1 MGIEKIKNNEIIQ
14 NKWTKEELKEL
25 KEEIIFHENENSDE
39 WGNEHLD
46 PLDEKLKN
54 IIPISEIGAFD
65 NEWHF
70 NLKEDIK
77 WEDEIGSYILVRG
90 QKYYDDITRSNI
102 EEFEWQW
109 YNIIH
114 HADGSESVELWKMN
128 NMSLES
134 GTKYFKDKILNWKRD
149 LDWHMKWIVK
159 LSDSDGSIRIFDWE
173 FEYGLPKN
181 CTLKKFENWKLKY
194 TYKWTFNPTRQSNWE
209 WIVYSYR
216 SPDWEWTMRW
226 PDENNYT
233 GMYTW
238 EFKNGKME
246 WKWKYEFNSWAIY
259 EWEWKNNNREWQ
271 WTMTY
276 KGGSIY
282 KWEWKNWKKNWK
294 CEYYKLRNGDT
305 YKYVQWEND
314 KAKASEWELNY
325 ANWDTYVWCFLV
337 DRNWMHV
344 PFFKI
349 EEEERPDNI
358 LEELWKD
365 QIIST
370 WKESNGRIH
379 IFTITKWSISE
390 EWNGFITMY
399 GDKKPNEHRDDE
411 RKNVMYHKRETSH
424 TKEYDLTTWDYQ
436 INREFDWAN
445 YKFYY
450 KKNEIN
456 NKRLPYNKWKVFSLP
471 SSIWEKGAMHVA
483 NIMNKLIYEYKNHN
497 REYGFGAGNEWDLL
511 WQNYAP
517 DGVLLPPSAWG
528 TVNSYSIKPYRNPKL
543 GYPKQLSKTQINSSF
558 WWETTDKIATWLNS
572 VVCE

>member
-1 MGIEKIKNNEIIQ
+1 MTKDIEKAKNKEVLGNI
-14 NKWTKEELKEL
+14 WTKEELKEL

-370 WKESNGRIH
+370 WKESNGKIH
-379 IFTITKWSISE
+379 IFTITKWSIYE

-399 GDKKPNEHRDDE
+399 GDKLPDTHRDNE
-411 RKNVMYHKRETSH
+411 RWDVMYHIDFSSDPTIK
-424 TKEYDLTTWDYQ
+424 YDLTTWGNEIKWSY
-436 INREFDWAN
+436 EWSS
-445 YKFYY
+445 YKFT
-450 KKNEIN
+450 
-456 NKRLPYNKWKVFSLP
+456 NKQWKILSLP
-471 SSIWEKGAMHVA
+471 SSIWEKWAMHAA
-483 NIMNKLIYEYKNHN
+483 NLINCLKYLNKSIKFRFDDKNIYSTSYRTRWYTSWWGIIYHETTT
-497 REYGFGAGNEWDLL
+497 ECDGTTLL
-511 WQNYAP
+511 KDVQKHFWWI
-517 DGVLLPPSAWG
+517 SAWH
-528 TVNSYSIKPYRNPKL
+528 L
-543 GYPKQLSKTQINSSF
+543 
-558 WWETTDKIATWLNS
+558 ATRLNGDR
-572 VVCE
+572 